1 MIGVKISAKSE
12 SANKKI
18 INWFGLKR
26 RKLNE
31 NDNEMIK
38 PYLMKY

>member
-18 INWFGLKR
+18 INRFGLK
-26 RKLNE
+26 K
-31 NDNEMIK
+31 K
-38 PYLMKY
+38 KTK